1 MSDPQQPPY
10 APQPDQ
16 PASPYGQPGQP
27 SGYPSSIGFSTPGYG
42 AAPAASS
49 TLGRTA
55 FIIAVITA
63 AVGLLFV
70 LANPFLLPSMRGG
83 YAVFQLLSA
92 GRSLLGL
99 VLGTLA
105 LILGIVAARR
115 HAQPVLAGIAIGVGG
130 VEVLGVLAS
139 FFVTLIYTVI

>member
-1 MSDPQQPPY
+1 MSDPQQPPS

-27 SGYPSSIGFSTPGYG
+27 SGYPASIGFSTPGYG
-42 AAPAASS
+42 AAPSASS

-63 AVGLLFV
+63 ALGLFFV
-70 LANPFLLPSMRGG
+70 LANPVLLPSMRGG

>member
-63 AVGLLFV
+63 ALGLFFV